1 MVAISDEKSVT
12 SQSGNQVPSTR
23 EGIQFPVKSML
34 AGHSRGPAPTSK
46 LRDDQVKEAFAAAEF
61 AMTTL
66 PLNRFLTINWE
77 RAGIANAA
85 EATRLFLKLASDF
98 CRTHGSEL
106 AYLWTLEHT
115 ERVGVHAHIMMHV
128 PHELGARFGQ
138 RQRGWFKRVGGRS
151 AKGNLKT
158 KHVGHSSRAYLH
170 RDRDGGAFAKD
181 HRSVAE
187 YILKCC
193 SFEVKRELG
202 FQRQTHSGAVAG
214 QRYGRSQ
221 NLGPKTRRSFAEQSS
236 SRRST

>member
-1 MVAISDEKSVT
+1 MIATCAEKPAT
-12 SQSGNQVPSTR
+12 SRLGEQASLTR
-23 EGIQFPVKSML
+23 EGIQFPVKSMT
-34 AGHSRGPAPTSK
+34 AGLFGGPAPTWK
-46 LRDDQVKEAFAAAEF
+46 LRDDQVREAFAAAEF
-61 AMTTL
+61 ALATC

-77 RAGIANAA
+77 RAGVTNAA
-85 EATRLFLKLASDF
+85 EATRMFLKLASDF
-98 CRTHGSEL
+98 CRTHGAEF
-106 AYLWTLEHT
+106 AYLWTLEYT

-158 KHVGHSSRAYLH
+158 KHVGHSSRAYLR

-193 SFEVKRELG
+193 SFEIKRELG
-202 FQRQTHSGAVAG
+202 FQRQTQSGPVAG
-214 QRYGRSQ
+214 KRYGRSQ
-221 NLGPKTRRSFAEQSS
+221 NLGPAARRSVEAAPN
-236 SRRST
+236 